1 MIHRSCLTIKVT
13 ARPELLVPMI
23 GAFLD
28 APTAK

>member
-1 MIHRSCLTIKVT
+1 MKVT